1 MPSADRAL
9 QAVLH
14 RSWRYEGTVR
24 LEFIRRG
31 IGSGRHPLSR
41 SGRGHIC
48 GLCPVIQRELKACLI
63 SYIAYGWTGLIPETC
78 RKMVVLV
85 PVNIAPWL
93 WGWPDRFLG
102 RMGSVGSEVFTVGPY
117 HGGEFSTGIDTRED
131 LARLPPHYSGGVSTN
146 EIETIARAL
155 KTEKQ

>member
-48 GLCPVIQRELKACLI
+48 GLCPVIQRELNELSFAKH
-63 SYIAYGWTGLIPETC
+63 PETSPC
-78 RKMVVLV
+78 FDRRSSAHLESNDASEGTKLASALSRLNPEELSLLMV
-85 PVNIAPWL
+85 
-93 WGWPDRFLG
+93 
-102 RMGSVGSEVFTVGPY
+102 Y
-117 HGGEFSTGIDTRED
+117 GGDHP
-131 LARLPPHYSGGVSTN
+131 LAV
-146 EIETIARAL
+146 
-155 KTEKQ
+155 